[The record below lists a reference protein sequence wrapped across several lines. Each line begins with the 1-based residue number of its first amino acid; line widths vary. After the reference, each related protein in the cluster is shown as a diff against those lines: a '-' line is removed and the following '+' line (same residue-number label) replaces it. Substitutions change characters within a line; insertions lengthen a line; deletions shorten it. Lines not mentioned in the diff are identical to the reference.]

1 MGVVKAVSVLSQNGR
16 PRDWG
21 SNLGRILRRHP
32 LGAAGAGILLAWVL
46 VAAFAPL
53 IAPYDPFEQ
62 DLYRRLTGP
71 TQDFWLGTDTL
82 GRDVFSRVVFG
93 SRVALYVGLLSVALG
108 SIVGV
113 SLGVASGY
121 LAGWIDLV
129 IQRTVD
135 AFMGFPAL
143 VLALVFVAALGAS
156 VNNVILAIAVI
167 FTPRMIR
174 LARSSALS
182 TKQEAYV
189 LAAEATGC
197 SSVRVMVRHV
207 FPNCLAPV
215 FVLATGYLGQAIVIE
230 ASLSFLGLGIPPPH
244 PSWGGM
250 LEYGA
255 RGYMETAPWLSI
267 FPGLALASVVFAFI
281 FLGDALRDLLDPRL
295 RAR

>member
-1 MGVVKAVSVLSQNGR
+1 L
-16 PRDWG
+16 
-21 SNLGRILRRHP
+21 
-32 LGAAGAGILLAWVL
+32 
-46 VAAFAPL
+46 
-53 IAPYDPFEQ
+53 EQ

-71 TQDFWLGTDTL
+71 SQDFWLGTDTL
-82 GRDVFSRVVFG
+82 GRDVLSRVVFG
-93 SRVALYVGLLSVALG
+93 SRVALYVGILSVALG
-108 SIVGV
+108 SIAGV

-121 LAGWIDLV
+121 LGGWIDLS

-135 AFMGFPAL
+135 SFMGFPAL

-174 LARSSALS
+174 LARASTLS
-182 TKQEAYV
+182 TKQEVYV
-189 LAAEATGC
+189 LAAVATGC
-197 SSVRVMVRHV
+197 SSLRVMVRHV

-230 ASLSFLGLGIPPPH
+230 ASLSFLGLGVPPPH

-255 RGYMETAPWLSI
+255 RGYMETAPWLSM

-281 FLGDALRDLLDPRL
+281 FFGDALRDHLDPRL
-295 RAR
+295 RGR